1 VSTAARTRAVVAAL
15 LLLIGCAP
23 LQAPAGPE
31 LIRPVLDDARLVA
44 ADGAELPLRSWLP
57 EAGPPDAVL
66 VALHGFNDYSNFF
79 DGPGRWLAGRGIAS
93 YAYDQRGFGGAP
105 HRGLWAGSE
114 AMASDLHAAVA
125 LVRARHPGIPLYL
138 FGESMGGAVVMTT
151 MARADRPAVD
161 GIILAAPAVW
171 GRSSMPW
178 YQTTA
183 LWLAVH
189 AFPSG
194 RLTGR
199 SLGIVVSDNTEML
212 RSLGRDPMVIKDT
225 RIDAIYG
232 LVNLMDEAMASAPR
246 LDGRMLMLYGAR
258 DPLIPAG
265 AMREMLV
272 RLPPEAADRRRFAF
286 YPEGYHMLTRDL
298 QGERVWRDIDA
309 WLADPKAPLP
319 SGADRAGAQTG
330 ACAGP
335 PPCAVAPPARSPDGV

>member
-1 VSTAARTRAVVAAL
+1 MGAVAAVF

-23 LQAPAGPE
+23 LQAPTGPE
-31 LIRPVLDDARLVA
+31 LAAPVLHQARLVA

-57 EAGPPDAVL
+57 QVGPPDAVL
-66 VALHGFNDYSNFF
+66 VVLHGFNDYSNFF
-79 DGPGRWLAGRGIAS
+79 DGPGRWLAGRGVAS

-105 HRGLWAGSE
+105 NRGLWPGSE
-114 AMASDLHAAVA
+114 ALASDLRAAVE
-125 LVRARHPGIPLYL
+125 LVRARHPGTPLYL

-151 MARADRPAVD
+151 MARPDRPAVD
-161 GIILAAPAVW
+161 GIILSAPAVW

-189 AFPSG
+189 TFPWG

-199 SLGIVVSDNTEML
+199 NLGIVVSDNTEML
-212 RSLGRDPMVIKDT
+212 KALGRDPMVIKGT

-232 LVNLMDEAMASAPR
+232 LVNLMDEAMASAPH
-246 LDGRMLMLYGAR
+246 LDERMLVLYGAR

-265 AMREMLV
+265 AMREMLQ
-272 RLPPEAADRRRFAF
+272 RLPPETAARRRLAL

-298 QGERVWRDIDA
+298 QGETVWRDIDA
-309 WLADPKAPLP
+309 WLADPNAPLP
-319 SGADRAGAQTG
+319 SGADEPHVKADARPDPLG
-330 ACAGP
+330 CAIP
-335 PPCAVAPPARSPDGV
+335 PTHS

>member
-1 VSTAARTRAVVAAL
+1 VAAL

-23 LQAPAGPE
+23 VQAPAGPE

-335 PPCAVAPPARSPDGV
+335 SPCAVAPPARSPDGV

>member
-1 VSTAARTRAVVAAL
+1 MATL

-31 LIRPVLDDARLVA
+31 LTRPVLDEARLVA

-79 DGPGRWLAGRGIAS
+79 EGPGRWLAGRGIAS

-105 HRGLWAGSE
+105 HRGLWPGSE
-114 AMASDLHAAVA
+114 AMASDLRAAVA
-125 LVRARHPGIPLYL
+125 LVRARHPGVPLYL

-189 AFPSG
+189 TFPWG

-199 SLGIVVSDNTEML
+199 NLGIVVSDNTEML
-212 RSLGRDPMVIKDT
+212 RALGRDPMVIKGT

-232 LVNLMDEAMASAPR
+232 LVDLMDEAMASAPR
-246 LDGRMLMLYGAR
+246 LDGRMLVLYGAR

-265 AMREMLV
+265 AMREMLG
-272 RLPPEAADRRRFAF
+272 RLPPATADRRRLAF

-309 WLADPKAPLP
+309 WLADPRAPLP

-330 ACAGP
+330 VCSGP
-335 PPCAVAPPARSPDGV
+335 PPCAIAPPARS

>member
-1 VSTAARTRAVVAAL
+1 MAAL

-31 LIRPVLDDARLVA
+31 LTRPVLDEARLVA

-57 EAGPPDAVL
+57 EVGPPDAVL
-66 VALHGFNDYSNFF
+66 LALHGFNDYSNFF
-79 DGPGRWLAGRGIAS
+79 EGPGRWLAGRGIVS

-105 HRGLWAGSE
+105 HRGLWPGSE
-114 AMASDLHAAVA
+114 AMASDLRAAVA
-125 LVRARHPGIPLYL
+125 LVRARHPGVPLYL
-138 FGESMGGAVVMTT
+138 FGESMGAAVVMTT

-178 YQTTA
+178 YQTTV

-189 AFPSG
+189 TLPWG

-199 SLGIVVSDNTEML
+199 NLGIVVSDNTEML
-212 RSLGRDPMVIKDT
+212 RALGRDPMVIKGT

-232 LVNLMDEAMASAPR
+232 LVDLMDEAMASAPR
-246 LDGRMLMLYGAR
+246 LDGRMLVLYGAR
-258 DPLIPAG
+258 DPLIPGG
-265 AMREMLV
+265 AMREMLD
-272 RLPPEAADRRRFAF
+272 RLPPETADRRRLAF

-298 QGERVWRDIDA
+298 QGERVWSDIDA
-309 WLADPKAPLP
+309 WLADPRVPLP

-330 ACAGP
+330 VCSGP
-335 PPCAVAPPARSPDGV
+335 PPCAIAPPPSPPPPARS

>member
-1 VSTAARTRAVVAAL
+1 MSTAGRTRAMAAAL

-31 LIRPVLDDARLVA
+31 VATPMLHEARLVA

-57 EAGPPDAVL
+57 QAGPPDAVL

-79 DGPGRWLAGRGIAS
+79 DGTGRWLAGRGVAS

-105 HRGLWAGSE
+105 HRGVWPGAE
-114 AMASDLHAAVA
+114 ALASDLRAAVA
-125 LVRARHPGIPLYL
+125 LVRARHPGTPLYL

-151 MARADRPAVD
+151 MARPDRPAVD
-161 GIILAAPAVW
+161 GVILAAPAVW

-189 AFPSG
+189 TFPWG

-199 SLGIVVSDNTEML
+199 NLGIVVSDNTEML
-212 RSLGRDPMVIKDT
+212 KALGRDSMVIKGT
-225 RIDAIYG
+225 RVDAIYG

-246 LDGRMLMLYGAR
+246 LDGRMLVLYGAR

-265 AMREMLV
+265 AMREMLA
-272 RLPPEAADRRRFAF
+272 RLPPATANERRLAL
-286 YPEGYHMLTRDL
+286 YPQGYHMLTRDL
-298 QGERVWRDIDA
+298 QGETVWRDIDA
-309 WLADPKAPLP
+309 WLADPNAPVP
-319 SGADRAGAQTG
+319 SGADELGAKAGACPGRTL
-330 ACAGP
+330 CAI
-335 PPCAVAPPARSPDGV
+335 VAPPHS